1 MDPKGVLEM
10 LLIFLEDRGDGVL
23 SHPSL
28 HSSTVSAVVV
38 NGSQID
44 RKTFGTK
51 SLSNYAVS
59 IDTAYNF

>member
-1 MDPKGVLEM
+1 M
-10 LLIFLEDRGDGVL
+10 LLIFLEDRGGRVL

-28 HSSTVSAVVV
+28 DSSTVSVFVV
-38 NGSQID
+38 NGSQIV

-51 SLSNYAVS
+51 SLSNYVVS